1 MMEPPTA
8 LVEEEEAAPGE
19 DHEGS
24 WLVSALREQAE
35 PAGEPPKSYWDA
47 YLGQSSSSDTLDEG
61 APTEKTPTPE
71 AQSSPPQKSSSI

>member
-8 LVEEEEAAPGE
+8 LVEEEEEAAPGE

-47 YLGQSSSSDTLDEG
+47 YLGQSSSSDTL
-61 APTEKTPTPE
+61 TP
-71 AQSSPPQKSSSI
+71 SGD